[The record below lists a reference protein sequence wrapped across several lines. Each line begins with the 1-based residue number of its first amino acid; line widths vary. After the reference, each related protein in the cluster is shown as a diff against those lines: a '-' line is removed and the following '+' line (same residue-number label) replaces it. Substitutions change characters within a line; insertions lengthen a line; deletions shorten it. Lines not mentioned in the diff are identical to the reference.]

1 MQNLTNWLSGQPH
14 NVRWAVYCALIG
26 VVAVIVE
33 SFMFFIGVW
42 DWPIILITIIFFL
55 VGSLT
60 LYSDEYWNGPGGD

>member
-14 NVRWAVYCALIG
+14 NVRWAVCCALIG

-33 SFMFFIGVW
+33 SFMFFIGIW
-42 DWPIILITIIFFL
+42 DWPIILITVIFFL

>member
-1 MQNLTNWLSGQPH
+1 MQNFTKWLSGQPH

-26 VVAVIVE
+26 IVAVIIE
-33 SFMFFIGVW
+33 SFMFLIGVW
-42 DWPIILITIIFFL
+42 DWPIILVTIIFFF